1 MGTEAFWVPAV
12 LAAVGAGTS
21 YYNSEQTAKR
31 QDNAAADAIRNQRAI
46 QDEAN
51 AKVNRTLQDV
61 QASSP
66 TEERKSAEDAYLEQ
80 VRNAQALARANLDQD
95 NVSSAYDAAAAKA
108 GNQAQGYAQQIA
120 GLMARMDAP
129 VNQRTNEGFAF
140 GNLTSD
146 IGGVQRKSAGQQW
159 IDQLRSATI
168 RRNPWLDA
176 AAAALSGASGAYSSG
191 ASAGGAAAYPAA
203 QGGSAVYSNA
213 GINSGY
219 RMA

>member
-1 MGTEAFWVPAV
+1 MGTEAIWVPLV
-12 LAAVGAGTS
+12 TAAVAAGTS
-21 YYNSEQTAKR
+21 YYNSNQTAKR
-31 QDNAAADAIRNQRAI
+31 QDRAAADAIRNQRAI

-66 TEERKSAEDAYLEQ
+66 AEERKTAEDAYLQQ
-80 VRNAQALARANLDQD
+80 VKNAQSLARANLDED
-95 NVSSAYDAAAAKA
+95 GVSSAYDEAAGKA

-129 VNQRTNEGFAF
+129 INQRTNEGFSF

-146 IGGVQRKSAGQQW
+146 LGGVQRKSAGQQW
-159 IDQLRSATI
+159 IDQLKAATI

-176 AAAALSGASGAYSSG
+176 AASAMSAYGSSYGAGGASGGA
-191 ASAGGAAAYPAA
+191 ASAGA
-203 QGGSAVYSNA
+203 GGSGMGGGMYSTIMA
-213 GINSGY
+213 GV
-219 RMA
+219 